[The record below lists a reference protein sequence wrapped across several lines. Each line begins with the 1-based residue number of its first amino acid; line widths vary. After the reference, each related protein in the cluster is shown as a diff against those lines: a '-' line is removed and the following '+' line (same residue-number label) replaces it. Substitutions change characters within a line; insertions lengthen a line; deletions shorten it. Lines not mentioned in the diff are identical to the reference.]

1 MTAIAMTV
9 VMIRNQ
15 DRGCG
20 GYQSPQISAHC
31 LCETFAQQERS
42 HDEVQVYFRIA
53 ANRMN
58 LMRSI
63 LQDHDQQIQRLEQL
77 QHLHS
82 TWSKADLIADGTRG

>member
-20 GYQSPQISAHC
+20 GYQSPHISAHC
-31 LCETFAQQERS
+31 LCETLAQQERS
-42 HDEVQVYFRIA
+42 HDEVQVHFRIA
-53 ANRMN
+53 ANIMN
-58 LMRSI
+58 LMRSV
-63 LQDHDQQIQRLEQL
+63 L